1 MRDGHDLI
9 DAYLDEL
16 LVELRSAPRLA
27 RRALAEAED
36 HLREGA
42 AEAGAAGASPEDAQR
57 VAIERF
63 GSPRLVARRFRRA
76 GEDVSVFARSGVAAL
91 QVVGFGLTAIGFSGV
106 VVFAMLLLLGP
117 SYVMGYT
124 VRPAGPSGL
133 CQDLLQ
139 MYPSAPSCAS
149 AFQESV
155 LGDDVVWRLVPGA
168 VGIAVLGV
176 LWLVSRRWIGRRL
189 LLPSRSSAW
198 ILIVAGIVVA
208 TSLATGQD
216 PGIGDHLATTL
227 SALATIVA
235 CALSLRARPRLW
247 ALGTAST

>member
-1 MRDGHDLI
+1 
-9 DAYLDEL
+9 
-16 LVELRSAPRLA
+16 
-27 RRALAEAED
+27 
-36 HLREGA
+36 
-42 AEAGAAGASPEDAQR
+42 
-57 VAIERF
+57 
-63 GSPRLVARRFRRA
+63 
-76 GEDVSVFARSGVAAL
+76 
-91 QVVGFGLTAIGFSGV
+91 
-106 VVFAMLLLLGP
+106 
-117 SYVMGYT
+117 
-124 VRPAGPSGL
+124 
-133 CQDLLQ
+133 